1 MPGFARNLF
10 YKNIQAGAQATIVD
24 ICSGNAFMGFDI
36 RPAVSVN
43 LSFDYINRVDV
54 DQEYI
59 IKVEVQKI
67 GKKLGFSKT
76 YFIDPRTNELS
87 LSANHVVAYTSEA
100 YKLWSTQSADSF
112 DAH

>member
-1 MPGFARNLF
+1 
-10 YKNIQAGAQATIVD
+10 
-24 ICSGNAFMGFDI
+24 MGFDI

-43 LSFDYINRVDV
+43 LTFDYMSRVDV
-54 DQEYI
+54 NKEYI

-87 LSANHVVAYTSEA
+87 LSANHVVAFTSDS
-100 YKLWSTQSADSF
+100 YKL
-112 DAH
+112 